1 MSLSGR
7 CRFTFAEGIQYRVI
21 PPPVIALL
29 KVIAFMDDPH
39 RRKKDLLDIGELFR
53 HYEAASDRIF
63 SDDVFAAGL
72 DDIEYANAFLLGVD
86 IRLIA
91 TDEEVEIL
99 NAFLGAQSVSDE
111 ELRELDPEDI
121 RQRGEARFQQQLRA
135 FRRGLEQRRTK

>member
-1 MSLSGR
+1 MSLSALP
-7 CRFTFAEGIQYRVI
+7 FTFAEGIQYRVI
-21 PPPVIALL
+21 PPAVIALL
-29 KVIAFMDDPH
+29 KIIAFMDDPH
-39 RRKKDLLDIGELFR
+39 RRQKDLLDIGELFR
-53 HYEAASDRIF
+53 HYEAASDRTF

-86 IRLIA
+86 IRFIA

-99 NAFLGAQSVSDE
+99 NAFFGVQSVSDE
-111 ELRELDPEDI
+111 ELQELDREDI

>member
-1 MSLSGR
+1 
-7 CRFTFAEGIQYRVI
+7 
-21 PPPVIALL
+21 
-29 KVIAFMDDPH
+29 MDDPH

-86 IRLIA
+86 IRFIA

-99 NAFLGAQSVSDE
+99 NAFFGVQSVSDE
-111 ELRELDPEDI
+111 ELQELDPEDI
-121 RQRGEARFQQQLRA
+121 QQRGEARFQQQLRA